1 MSASNSS
8 ESALNSYYL
17 LSDID
22 DSTSKTYTNIN
33 FSCNASLIS
42 NAIPYSNDPASGDSL
57 PLPPQQSLQPQ
68 PLHSTAISSLLKRLY
83 LFSELETSLNVTIDV
98 TLASGVNSSTDGD
111 DLILI
116 EPASANDKANND
128 LPPKKRSI
136 ANCWK
141 CCNQLCL
148 SNFTVTEMDNMLH
161 YFNSKSIAEQ
171 N

>member
-1 MSASNSS
+1 M
-8 ESALNSYYL
+8 
-17 LSDID
+17 
-22 DSTSKTYTNIN
+22 
-33 FSCNASLIS
+33 FC
-42 NAIPYSNDPASGDSL
+42 
-57 PLPPQQSLQPQ
+57 
-68 PLHSTAISSLLKRLY
+68 
-83 LFSELETSLNVTIDV
+83 ELETSLNVTIDV

-116 EPASANDKANND
+116 EPASAYDEANND

-161 YFNSKSIAEQ
+161 YFNSKSIAEHNQ
-171 N
+171 FLLDSFNLVF